1 MPTRDF
7 IAAIELSSSK
17 IAGIAGKRNYD
28 GSLQVHAYAQAT
40 AETFIRKG
48 LIFNVDIAAGAL
60 TDIINR
66 LQKQL
71 GSKIARVYVSVG
83 GQSLHSVKN
92 SISRTLDEENKISGE
107 LIDEL
112 YQENLSMAT
121 ADMNILEVVPQEY
134 IADNHPEVNPVGIVA
149 QNLTAQ
155 YLNIVARNILK
166 NNLERSFEQAGIER
180 AGLVIAPL
188 ALAGAVLTESEM
200 RSGCALVDFGADT
213 TTLSIYKNNLLRYLC
228 VLPLGMNNIIKD
240 ICTLQMEEEDAY
252 WLLTQYGS
260 AIFKEESGNTP
271 ETCSTPDGRTIE
283 LSKLNDVV
291 EARTEEILQNIINQ
305 LQLSGY
311 EDTLFAGVVL
321 TGGGSNLSNLE
332 EAFKKRSGIEK
343 VKTARFTHYT
353 IHGADELPQ
362 DGTIGT
368 LIGLLLSGNENCC
381 LPEEEKPA
389 DVEGQQGT
397 LFEAE
402 PIEKAP
408 VKEVKEEKETK
419 KPEAKPEEK
428 PQKPAKPKKPS
439 LFTRFVDRIQGEL
452 FDDDSDFAGGSDAN
466 FK

>member
-48 LIFNVDIAAGAL
+48 LIFNVDIAASAL

-121 ADMNILEVVPQEY
+121 SDTSILEVVPQE
-134 IADNHPEVNPVGIVA
+134 
-149 QNLTAQ
+149 TAQ

-291 EARTEEILQNIINQ
+291 EARTEEILQNITNL

-419 KPEAKPEEK
+419 KPESRPEEK
-428 PQKPAKPKKPS
+428 PQKPAKPKKPG
-439 LFTRFVDRIQGEL
+439 LFTRLVDKIQGEL
-452 FDDDSDFAGGSDAN
+452 FDDDSDFAGGSDSN